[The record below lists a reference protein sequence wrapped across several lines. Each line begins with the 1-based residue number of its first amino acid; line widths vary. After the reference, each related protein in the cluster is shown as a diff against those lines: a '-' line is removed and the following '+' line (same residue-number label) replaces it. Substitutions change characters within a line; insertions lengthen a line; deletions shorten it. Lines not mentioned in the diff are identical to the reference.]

1 MKNETLYL
9 KIDKNVQVHDK
20 TVFLKDIAQISC
32 SSKELE
38 NRIRLVKIPKAAGE
52 GPGRHAM
59 SVMEVIAVIQKEFPE
74 VEINNIGEADFIVT
88 KEKERQPPAWIGWI
102 KTVFVSAIAFAGAAF
117 TIMTF
122 NNDVD
127 LPKLFGQLFFQFTGQ
142 ESDGFTILELSYS
155 IGVGLGILVFFN
167 HFSGRKLT
175 ADPTPMEV
183 EMRLYEDDVDKTLIE
198 AGNRAKENH
207 PVSGVSRQKKRGG
220 ERRW

>member
-59 SVMEVIAVIQKEFPE
+59 SVMEVIEVIQKEFPE

-102 KTVFVSAIAFAGAAF
+102 KTVFVVAIAFAGAAF

>member
-59 SVMEVIAVIQKEFPE
+59 SVMEVIEVIQKEFPE

-102 KTVFVSAIAFAGAAF
+102 KTVFVAAIAFAGAAF

>member
-59 SVMEVIAVIQKEFPE
+59 SVMEFIAVIQKEFPE

>member
-59 SVMEVIAVIQKEFPE
+59 SVMEVIEVIQKEFPE

-102 KTVFVSAIAFAGAAF
+102 KTVFVAVIAFAGAAF

-142 ESDGFTILELSYS
+142 ESDGFTILERSYS

>member
-59 SVMEVIAVIQKEFPE
+59 SVMEVIEVIQKEFPE

-102 KTVFVSAIAFAGAAF
+102 KTVFVAVIAFAGAAF

-198 AGNRAKENH
+198 SGNRAKENH